1 MISPKEQFQKVYQN
15 LNQNQRTAVDTI
27 EGPVMVIAGPGTGK
41 TIVLT
46 ARIAKILETTDVKP
60 YNILA
65 LTFTDSAAAQ
75 MRPRLVDTIGSTGY
89 YVRIETFHAFCSQVI
104 QEHPEYFSIQRGSS
118 PLTELEKFTF
128 FENILLE
135 LKIEAIKPL
144 GQPLF
149 YIGECIAQI
158 SNLKREG
165 YLPQDFEELLNE
177 EARNLEAEAPDLKK
191 GKLLKRQKN
200 LQKQQDL
207 LEVYK
212 LYQQHLRKNL
222 RYDFDDMI
230 MLVMEAFEQEEMLL
244 REYQEEIHYFLVDEY
259 QDTNAAQ
266 NKIVDLLASWWG
278 ENANLFVVGDP
289 HQSIYRFQGASMEN
303 MLGFMDR
310 YPKALVINLEI
321 GYRCTQQIYN
331 TAHTLIQNNSLTQIN
346 KTLAP
351 ALNQVLQS
359 PKSGDHGGHKG
370 RGGYKG
376 QKARKVRVY
385 QAPSQIVELMA
396 VASQIKSMIESGVDP
411 EEIAVLYH
419 NNAESIELA
428 QTFDHYG
435 IKYEI
440 DGGGNVLESNQIKQF
455 ITLLRVVDQLRRGGD
470 ADQIFE
476 VLCFEWTSP
485 EPSLGLKLVRAASKA
500 QLSIIEMILSGYK
513 HFSDHHLGPE
523 VTEAEFASLE
533 SFTEQLFSWGIVD
546 AQMTFPEW
554 FEFVLEQ
561 SGYLDW
567 ILQSEFKAEYLS
579 EINALYR
586 EVKSLAQS
594 QPGMNLASF
603 IEGLDLMYEH
613 KIRLEAE
620 DLNIETGAVRL
631 STVHKAKG
639 QEWRYVF
646 IIHCLDKRW
655 GNLRDRN
662 LLPLPDGVL
671 KHSNPDKKEKNE
683 DERRLFYVA
692 LTRAKDQVYVSYP
705 ATIISGAKSKE
716 TVGSM
721 FLTEISGHLEKLVE
735 PEVEKI
741 EKKILEQV
749 VQLLRPPKVLNLTKS
764 DEAYFKSLV
773 DRFSLSATSLNT
785 YLKDPQEFILNSLLR
800 VPRAKPEYM
809 AFGTAVHG
817 ALEYLFSKI
826 IQDDAKPEIEKVWQV
841 YERFLKQELLISL
854 DFDRRLG
861 YGKKVLENYWQNIDL
876 ETTKPLFLER
886 QFGYGISKTMIGD
899 IALTGRIDRVDWL
912 DKTNKTVRVI
922 DYKTGKNKSND
933 YINGVLKSSPLSARE
948 MELPETIR
956 GSYQRQLVFYKL
968 LTELDNSFVPEVME
982 AAFEFVEP
990 DKDSG
995 KIIRRNFTISAEA
1008 VSELKKL
1015 IKQVMTEIRTLQFLE
1030 FGADTRN

>member
-1 MISPKEQFQKVYQN
+1 MISPQEQFQKAYQK
-15 LNQNQRTAVDTI
+15 LNQNQRAAVDTT

-41 TIVLT
+41 TMVLT

-65 LTFTDSAAAQ
+65 LTFTESAAAQ
-75 MRPRLVDTIGSTGY
+75 MRRRLVDTIGSTGY

-118 PLTELEKFTF
+118 PLTELEKFAF
-128 FENILLE
+128 FESILLE

-144 GQPLF
+144 GQPLL
-149 YIGECIAQI
+149 YMRECITQI

-165 YLPQDFEELLNE
+165 YLPQDFEELLIE
-177 EARNLEAEAPDLKK
+177 EAQKLAAETPDLKK
-191 GKLLKRQKN
+191 GELLKRQRN

-212 LYQQHLRKNL
+212 LYQHRLRKNL

-266 NKIVDLLASWWG
+266 NKVVDLLASWWG

-310 YPKALVINLEI
+310 YPKALVINLEV

-331 TAHTLIQNNSLTQIN
+331 AAHTLIQNNSLTQIN

-359 PKSGDHGGHKG
+359 LKSDGH
-370 RGGYKG
+370 
-376 QKARKVRVY
+376 KVRVY

-396 VASQIKSMIESGVDP
+396 VSSQIKNLIESGINP

-419 NNAESIELA
+419 NNADSLELA
-428 QTFDHYG
+428 QAFEHYG

-440 DGGGNVLESNQIKQF
+440 DGGGNVLESNQIRQF
-455 ITLLRVVDQLRRGGD
+455 ITLLRVIDQLRRGGD

-500 QLSIIEMILSGYK
+500 GLSTIDMILSGYE
-513 HFSDHHLGPE
+513 HFLEHHLGPE
-523 VTEAEFASLE
+523 VTKAEFTSLAD
-533 SFTEQLFSWGIVD
+533 FTEQLFSWGIVD

-561 SGYLDW
+561 SGYLNW

-594 QPGMNLASF
+594 QPGLNLTSF

-613 KIRLEAE
+613 KIWLEAE
-620 DLNIETGAVRL
+620 DLNIETDAVQL

-639 QEWRYVF
+639 QEWRYIF
-646 IIHCLDKRW
+646 IIHCLDKKW
-655 GNLRDRN
+655 GNLRDRK

-671 KHSNPDKKEKNE
+671 KHSNLDKKEKNE

-705 ATIISGAKSKE
+705 ATIINGAKSKE

-721 FLTEISGHLEKLVE
+721 FLTEISDHLEE
-735 PEVEKI
+735 FTGSEVEKI
-741 EKKILEQV
+741 EKNSLEQV
-749 VQLLRPPKVLNLTKS
+749 AQLLKPPEILNLAKS

-773 DRFSLSATSLNT
+773 DKFALSATSLNT
-785 YLKDPQEFILNSLLR
+785 YLRDPQEFILNSLLR
-800 VPRAKPEYM
+800 VPRAKPEHM
-809 AFGTAVHG
+809 AFGTAIHG

-826 IQDDAKPEIEKVWQV
+826 IQNGAKPDIEKVWQV
-841 YERFLKQELLISL
+841 YERFLRQELLISL
-854 DFDRRLG
+854 DFDRRLN
-861 YGKKVLENYWQNIDL
+861 YGKKILENYWQNINL
-876 ETTKPLFLER
+876 EVTKPLFLER
-886 QFGYGISKTMIGD
+886 QFGYGISKTMLGD
-899 IALTGRIDRVDWL
+899 ITLTGRIDRVDWL
-912 DKTNKTVRVI
+912 DKSSKTVMVI
-922 DYKTGKNKSND
+922 DYKTGKSKSDNQ
-933 YINGVLKSSPLSARE
+933 INGATASSPLSARE

-968 LTELDNSFVPEVME
+968 LTELDNSFVPEVAE

-990 DKDSG
+990 DKTTG
-995 KIIRRNFTISAEA
+995 KIVRRSFTISDEA

-1015 IKQVMTEIRTLQFLE
+1015 IKQVMTEIRTLQFLDS
-1030 FGADTRN
+1030 GVDTRN